1 MARKPERKELE
12 NCRLLKEYASWIYC
26 EGCGKTVAYL
36 CYVGYDLFEL
46 EYACGC
52 GSRGRVLISFAH
64 EGAARSEDALVPVKN
79 RLCCP
84 EDGTPLLTIVEKHV
98 KSTRFRVVCNGC
110 GREYGGR
117 GGPQP

>member
-1 MARKPERKELE
+1 MARTPERKELE
-12 NCRLLKEYASWIYC
+12 NTRLLKEYASWIYC

-46 EYACGC
+46 KYTCGC
-52 GSRGRVLISFAH
+52 GNHGRVLIFFAH
-64 EGAARSEDALVPVKN
+64 EAAQASGKVLLSVKN

-98 KSTRFRVVCNGC
+98 KRAAFQVVCNGC
-110 GREYGGR
+110 GQRYGGR
-117 GGPQP
+117 VGSQS